1 MRNKDLISPIVLI
14 IFGIILLFIPGEI
27 VTTIIRIF
35 GGAILIITTLA
46 LINTF
51 KNNSPSSEI
60 IYEVLEGILGLIF
73 ILNPEVIAG
82 IIPLVLGIWITVK
95 SIIKLRLS
103 YVIRI
108 DNANYLKMVIVNV
121 ITLIIGIVL
130 IINPFKGAEALI
142 RIIAGTMIFY
152 SILDIT
158 EIFMARP
165 KKVKVVK

>member
-14 IFGIILLFIPGEI
+14 ILGIILLFIPGEI